1 MKLFKELF
9 LGTLTEKITWEEIE
23 NSNLN
28 KISHLPKNI
37 TADQLLQVAIWLY
50 EQDTGAMKIDE
61 GAKNFIQNRLLYLLT
76 RELKGSKRIV
86 FMEVDGN
93 YVEIPTNK
101 IIDTSKYRL
110 EYKVP
115 LSRYV
120 AEEDIIIENGKFFL
134 KKDFSVHYYMDIWL
148 DRIKC

>member
-9 LGTLTEKITWEEIE
+9 LGMLTEKITWEEIE

-37 TADQLLQVAIWLY
+37 TADQLLQVVIWLY
-50 EQDTGAMKIDE
+50 EQDTGAIKINE
-61 GAKNFIQNRLLYLLT
+61 EAKNFIQNRLLYLLT
-76 RELKGSKRIV
+76 RELKGSKRIF

-148 DRIKC
+148 DKIKC

>member
-1 MKLFKELF
+1 
-9 LGTLTEKITWEEIE
+9 
-23 NSNLN
+23 
-28 KISHLPKNI
+28 
-37 TADQLLQVAIWLY
+37 
-50 EQDTGAMKIDE
+50 
-61 GAKNFIQNRLLYLLT
+61 
-76 RELKGSKRIV
+76 
-86 FMEVDGN
+86 MEVDGN